1 MTVVPRPRGRA
12 EVEHPPWCDAENCPL
27 SAVAAGMPHQS
38 RELPVVVDGVR
49 YGSVVLQQHAS
60 GPLLVGL
67 AMRGMAWP
75 PGVAEAMARAVDR
88 AVERARV
95 EAGRG

>member
-1 MTVVPRPRGRA
+1 MTAVPRPRAAA
-12 EVEHPPWCDAENCPL
+12 EVEHPSWCDRDSCPL
-27 SAVAAGMPHQS
+27 AAVAAGMPHQS

-49 YGSVVLQQHAS
+49 YGAVVLLQHAN
-60 GPLLVGL
+60 GPLQVGL